1 MHGLQTER
9 RQSGKLLTPYYQK
22 SRLYFTKGV
31 ALEPPALTLID
42 VSIEG
47 SKLHV

>member
-22 SRLYFTKGV
+22 SQLHFTTGV
-31 ALEPPALTLID
+31 ALEPSALTLFD

-47 SKLHV
+47 GKLLV